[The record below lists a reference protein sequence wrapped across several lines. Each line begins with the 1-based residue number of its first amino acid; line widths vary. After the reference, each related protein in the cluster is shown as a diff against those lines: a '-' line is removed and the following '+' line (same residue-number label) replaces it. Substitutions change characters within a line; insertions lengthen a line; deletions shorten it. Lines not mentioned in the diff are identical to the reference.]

1 SRRTAACGWKPLP
14 AAARTASASTGPSTS
29 PTRASASVSALP
41 CRATWTRPCSTR
53 HLPASARNWRA
64 SWLPTARAVATSS
77 TSATASTST
86 LIRITPRPSSTRCT
100 NFPRPGTSK
109 DVDAG
114 NPAAYA
120 WVALGA
126 NLPRGAADPAATL
139 RAVLP
144 ELQALATG
152 PLLVSAFYE
161 SDPRD
166 CPPGSPRYVNAVA

>member
-1 SRRTAACGWKPLP
+1 M
-14 AAARTASASTGPSTS
+14 
-29 PTRASASVSALP
+29 
-41 CRATWTRPCSTR
+41 
-53 HLPASARNWRA
+53 
-64 SWLPTARAVATSS
+64 
-77 TSATASTST
+77 
-86 LIRITPRPSSTRCT
+86 
-100 NFPRPGTSK
+100 
-109 DVDAG
+109 DAG

-161 SDPRD
+161 SDPKD
-166 CPPGSPRYVNAVA
+166 CPPGSPRYVNAVAGFLPRPGEIPESLLERLQELERRFGRVRSGLVNEPRTLDLDLLAFADARRDTPRLILPHPRAHERRFVLEPWLDVAGEGWLLHGRTLLAWLAECQDPPLLRLSEAG